1 MSLDILLSRLNKAKR
16 TSSNSWQACCPAHDD
31 RLPSLTIRDT
41 NDGTILLHCFA
52 GCSTEDVLGAIGME
66 FKDIMPEKIT
76 HHAKPERTR
85 IYATDALRIIRNEA
99 RIILMA
105 AYDIRKGVKI
115 NEENM
120 SRVELAMER
129 INEAVEAAN
138 V

>member
-1 MSLDILLSRLNKAKR
+1 MSIDILLSRLNKSKR
-16 TSSNSWQACCPAHDD
+16 TSSNSWLACCPAHDD
-31 RLPSLTIRDT
+31 KLPSLTVRDA
-41 NDGTILLHCFA
+41 NDGRILIHCFA
-52 GCSTEDVLGAIGME
+52 GCSTEDVLRAIGME

-99 RIILMA
+99 RIVLMA

-115 NEENM
+115 NQENIT
-120 SRVELAMER
+120 RVELAMER
-129 INEAVEAAN
+129 INDAVEAAN